1 MNQFSGGLLAAMVPC
16 FAMTL
21 VAAGQA
27 QPAKA
32 IAPPQ
37 TVKLL
42 SGNSPAGWS
51 KFLKDSGRE
60 DLHAVFSVKDGVLHI
75 SGEGRGYLATDVP
88 YKDYHLTAEYKWG
101 ERTDGGK
108 YVRNSG
114 ILLHG
119 TGPDGG
125 ANGVWMTSIEVQLAQ
140 GCEGDLIVI
149 RGKDEAGEPI
159 PATIT
164 SETVLAADRKT
175 RWKKGGEK
183 TIYSGKQ
190 FWWSNH
196 EAGFKELLDTR
207 GKDDVASP
215 LGEWTKVECIC
226 DGNKITVVING
237 TVVNECFDVF
247 PAAGKILL
255 QNEGFE
261 IFFHNVEIR
270 PIKK

>member
-1 MNQFSGGLLAAMVPC
+1 MTRFFGGLIAAIGLS
-16 FAMTL
+16 FAMAP
-21 VAAGQA
+21 VAAEPSPA
-27 QPAKA
+27 SPRAPTQP
-32 IAPPQ
+32 
-37 TVKLL
+37 VKLL
-42 SGNSPAGWS
+42 TGNSLAGWS
-51 KFLKDSGRE
+51 KFLKDSGR
-60 DLHAVFSVKDGVLHI
+60 DDPHGVFSIKDGVLHI
-75 SGEGRGYLATDVP
+75 SGEGRGYIATDVP

-101 ERTDGGK
+101 MRTDGGK

-119 TGPDGG
+119 VGPDGG

-149 RGKDEAGEPI
+149 RGKDEDGKPI

-164 SETVLAADRKT
+164 SETVLASDRKT
-175 RWKKGGEK
+175 RWKPGGDK
-183 TIYSGKQ
+183 TTYSGKQ

-196 EAGFKELLDTR
+196 EPGFKELLDTR
-207 GKDDVASP
+207 GKDDVASR

-226 DGNKITVVING
+226 AGDKITVMING

-261 IFFHNVEIR
+261 IDFRNVEIR
-270 PIKK
+270 PIRK